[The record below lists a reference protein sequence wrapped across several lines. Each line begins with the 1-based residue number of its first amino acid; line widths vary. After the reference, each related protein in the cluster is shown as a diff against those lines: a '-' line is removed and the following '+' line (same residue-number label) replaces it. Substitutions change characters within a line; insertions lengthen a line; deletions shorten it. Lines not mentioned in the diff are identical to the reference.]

1 MNVRRWILLPLLATL
16 LAVAAACGDDEETT
30 TPAAEA
36 TSAAAEP
43 ATSAPAEDTAAASET
58 AAATEDTA
66 AASDTAAAE
75 DTAAASDGASTAAAP
90 SGDPILIGIAAA
102 KTGIISPFDIEPAQA
117 FELAVEEI
125 NAAGGVLGRPLTTE
139 WVDTKS
145 DPALAASIADE
156 LVGKGAVAVL
166 ATCDF
171 DFGSP
176 AATSANA
183 AEVIGFSLCAS
194 DPKFADTTTIG
205 PYAFSMGSGTDVK
218 GSAAGE
224 WAYNQKGWRKAYLL
238 QDELLEYT
246 KSLGRYWKQR
256 FEDLGGEVVGED
268 TFTGNEALDPSPNV
282 SRLRDAAGDADVIV
296 LPSVVPAAA
305 TMLRAIRD
313 AGIET
318 PVFMPGAAV
327 DGTLVTGAIP
337 DISNFYS
344 EPYACMPAYCSGE
357 DNPKLVEFTDKFEAK
372 YGAQPTLS
380 YPVAGYDLAYVLK
393 MAIESAGA
401 TDGPALKTAIET
413 MPETEMLSGSIVF
426 SATCHKPIRR
436 PHAFVEYQGGKGT
449 FIERYRVEQI
459 ADVGDNNP
467 CAKE

>member
-1 MNVRRWILLPLLATL
+1 MELRRWVLFPVLAL
-16 LAVAAACGDDEETT
+16 VLALGAAACGDDEESSSDTAAA
-30 TPAAEA
+30 TP

-43 ATSAPAEDTAAASET
+43 T
-58 AAATEDTA
+58 
-66 AASDTAAAE
+66 TAAAE
-75 DTAAASDGASTAAAP
+75 EPAASSTEAAPATDAATDSAATGEVVAP

-117 FELAVEEI
+117 FELAIEEI
-125 NAAGGVLGRPLTTE
+125 NAAGGILGRPVTTE

-156 LVGKGAVAVL
+156 LIGKGAVAVL

-183 AEVIGFSLCAS
+183 KEVIGFSLCAS

-205 PYAFSMGSGTDVK
+205 PYAFTMGSGTDVK
-218 GSAAGE
+218 GSASGE
-224 WAYNQKGWRKAYLL
+224 WAYNVKGWRKAYLL

-246 KSLGRYWKQR
+246 KSLGQYWKQR
-256 FEDLGGEVVGED
+256 FTDLGGEIVGED
-268 TFTGNEALDPSPNV
+268 KFTGNEALDPSPNV

-313 AGIET
+313 AGIDT

-344 EPYACMPAYCSGE
+344 EPYACMPAYCTGE

-372 YGAQPTLS
+372 YGNQPTLS
-380 YPVAGYDLAYVLK
+380 YPVAAYDLATVLK
-393 MAIESAGA
+393 MAMESAGS
-401 TDGPALKTAIET
+401 TDGPAVKTAIET
-413 MPETEMLSGSIVF
+413 MPETEMLSGSIKF

-436 PHAFVEYQGGKGT
+436 PMAFVEYQNGKGM

>member
-1 MNVRRWILLPLLATL
+1 M
-16 LAVAAACGDDEETT
+16 
-30 TPAAEA
+30 
-36 TSAAAEP
+36 
-43 ATSAPAEDTAAASET
+43 
-58 AAATEDTA
+58 
-66 AASDTAAAE
+66 
-75 DTAAASDGASTAAAP
+75 
-90 SGDPILIGIAAA
+90 A

-117 FELAVEEI
+117 LQLAVEEI
-125 NAAGGVLGRPLTTE
+125 NAAGGVLGRPVTTE

-156 LVGKGAVAVL
+156 LIGKGAVAII

-183 AEVIGFSLCAS
+183 KEVIGFSLCAS

-218 GSAAGE
+218 GSASGE
-224 WAYNQKGWRKAYLL
+224 WSYNVKGWRKAYLL

-256 FEDLGGEVVGED
+256 FEDLGGEIVGED

-282 SRLRDAAGDADVIV
+282 SRLRDAAAGADVIV

-305 TMLRAIRD
+305 TMIRAIRD
-313 AGIET
+313 AGVET
-318 PVFMPGAAV
+318 PIFMPGAAV
-327 DGTLVTGAIP
+327 DGTLVTGAVP
-337 DISNFYS
+337 DISNFIS
-344 EPYACMPAYCSGE
+344 EPYACMPAYCEGE
-357 DNPKLVEFTDKFEAK
+357 DNPKLVEFTDKYEAK

-380 YPVAGYDLAYVLK
+380 YPLNGYDLAYVLK
-393 MAIESAGA
+393 MAIESAGS
-401 TDGPALKTAIET
+401 TDGPALKTAIEN
-413 MPETEMLSGSIVF
+413 MPETEMLSGSIRF
-426 SATCHKPIRR
+426 SPTCHKPIRR
-436 PHAFVEYQGGKGT
+436 PMAFVEYTNGKGQ
-449 FIERYRVEQI
+449 FLERYRVEEI